1 MIRRNWLVSLSFML
15 GLSVLL
21 GTRLFGQSEPLPT
34 PAPSL
39 ETSVEEPR
47 CVSDAERR
55 FTSNQPRHWRQLL
68 LRRQ

>member
-1 MIRRNWLVSLSFML
+1 MIRRNWLVSLSLML

-34 PAPSL
+34 SPPPL
-39 ETSVEEPR
+39 ETSAEELR
-47 CVSDAERR
+47 RVSDAERR